1 MESGKKHMRL
11 HCGQCETT
19 FNSGIVMP
27 EKLHIVA
34 AKIKE
39 TRCPVCNA
47 GSDRL
52 FIRGGKDE

>member
-1 MESGKKHMRL
+1 MTDKKPMRL
-11 HCGQCETT
+11 HCGNCETT

-27 EKLHIVA
+27 EELHIVA
-34 AKIKE
+34 AKVKE
-39 TRCPVCNA
+39 ARCPVCNA